1 MGFSIETS
9 VSAVTVFLQ
18 GALSFFSP
26 CVLPLV
32 PLYVSYL
39 AGGAA
44 VVGEDGVRRYPR
56 GKIFLNTLFF
66 VVGIS
71 FAFFLL
77 GLGLTALGEFFH
89 NYQVWFA
96 RASGVIILLFGL
108 YQLGLGKRTM
118 LLEQE
123 HRLPF
128 HLNKLAMNP
137 AVALVMGFT
146 FSFAW
151 TPCVGPTLSSV
162 LLMASSAESSA
173 AGFLLI
179 GVYTLGFVLPFL
191 AVGLFTGTVLD
202 FFKSHQNV
210 VRYTVKIGAV
220 LLIVMGI
227 LTLTGAT
234 GGISADLAAGSGTV
248 QEEPA
253 GNSGEEAAPSGDSQE
268 EHSGAD
274 SQEIPMVPA
283 PDFTLTDQYGQTHTL
298 SDYQGKTVFLNFWA
312 TWCGPCKMEMPDI
325 QALYEDWD
333 ENAGELVVLG
343 VAGPNIGQEG
353 SAEDITAFLEE
364 NGYTYP
370 VVMDETGT
378 LFYQYGISA
387 YPTTFMIDTEGNV
400 FGYVQGA
407 VSREVMDDIVEQ
419 TRAAQM
425 IHPGRRGRTFAVPAA
440 FSRAAESACKKVVNL
455 RQFVLESNSYRGP
468 LRRRGTPIDRKRR
481 GTPMA
486 HNDSFDEPR
495 FEALYRKLYP
505 DLLRCA
511 EIALRTGG
519 SWYVSVAGRAE
530 EVVQEL
536 FAFAWEHQADLW
548 SSASPTGWLYRVL
561 RYKVLELLKEDRF
574 WRKHLIRAAGEMPA
588 SPEDDFQQRAEITS
602 ILTPEEYE
610 ILRKLYLE
618 KYTYEE
624 LAREMGLKKS
634 ALAMRVKRSKERFVK
649 QWNRH

>member
-9 VSAVTVFLQ
+9 VSALTVFLQ

-44 VVGEDGVRRYPR
+44 VVDADGVRRYPR

-66 VVGIS
+66 VAGIS

-77 GLGLTALGEFFH
+77 GLGLTALGTFFH
-89 NYQVWFA
+89 DYQVWFA

-118 LLEQE
+118 LLERE

-128 HLNKLAMNP
+128 RLDRLAMNP

-162 LLMASSAESSA
+162 LLMSSSADSSA

-202 FFKSHQNV
+202 FFKTHQNV
-210 VRYTVKIGAV
+210 VRYTVKLGAV

-234 GGISADLAAGSGTV
+234 SVISADLAAVSGTTA

-253 GNSGEEAAPSGDSQE
+253 AEQEGASSGGGQEESGEVPV
-268 EHSGAD
+268 
-274 SQEIPMVPA
+274 VPA
-283 PDFTLTDQYGQTHTL
+283 PDFTLTDQYGETHTL
-298 SDYQGKTVFLNFWA
+298 SDYQGQTVFLNFWA

-325 QALYEDWD
+325 QALYEEWD
-333 ENAGELVVLG
+333 ENAGDVVVLG
-343 VAGPNIGQEG
+343 VAGPDIGREG
-353 SAEDITAFLEE
+353 SAEDIAAFLGE

-370 VVMDETGT
+370 VVMDDTGA

-407 VSREVMDDIVEQ
+407 LTREIMDDIIQQ
-419 TRAAQM
+419 TMTGQ
-425 IHPGRRGRTFAVPAA
+425 RR
-440 FSRAAESACKKVVNL
+440 
-455 RQFVLESNSYRGP
+455 
-468 LRRRGTPIDRKRR
+468 
-481 GTPMA
+481 
-486 HNDSFDEPR
+486 
-495 FEALYRKLYP
+495 
-505 DLLRCA
+505 
-511 EIALRTGG
+511 
-519 SWYVSVAGRAE
+519 
-530 EVVQEL
+530 
-536 FAFAWEHQADLW
+536 
-548 SSASPTGWLYRVL
+548 
-561 RYKVLELLKEDRF
+561 
-574 WRKHLIRAAGEMPA
+574 
-588 SPEDDFQQRAEITS
+588 
-602 ILTPEEYE
+602 
-610 ILRKLYLE
+610 
-618 KYTYEE
+618 
-624 LAREMGLKKS
+624 
-634 ALAMRVKRSKERFVK
+634 
-649 QWNRH
+649 

>member
-77 GLGLTALGEFFH
+77 GLGLTALGDFFH
-89 NYQVWFA
+89 DYQVWFA

-128 HLNKLAMNP
+128 RLDKLAMNP

-191 AVGLFTGTVLD
+191 AVGLFTGAVLD
-202 FFKSHQNV
+202 FFKAHQSV

-234 GGISADLAAGSGTV
+234 NGLSADLAAVSGTTT
-248 QEEPA
+248 QEESAAEQEDA
-253 GNSGEEAAPSGDSQE
+253 GGAQEESGE
-268 EHSGAD
+268 
-274 SQEIPMVPA
+274 IPVIPA
-283 PDFTLTDQYGQTHTL
+283 PDFTLTDQYGETHTL
-298 SDYQGKTVFLNFWA
+298 SDYQGQTVFLNFWA

-325 QALYEDWD
+325 QALYEEWD
-333 ENAGELVVLG
+333 ENAGDLVVLG
-343 VAGPNIGQEG
+343 VAGPGIGREG
-353 SAEDITAFLEE
+353 SAEDIAAFLEE

-370 VVMDETGT
+370 VVMDDTGT

-387 YPTTFMIDTEGNV
+387 YPTTFMIDPEGNV

-407 VSREVMDDIVEQ
+407 VSREIMDDIVEQ
-419 TRAAQM
+419 TMTGQ
-425 IHPGRRGRTFAVPAA
+425 RR
-440 FSRAAESACKKVVNL
+440 
-455 RQFVLESNSYRGP
+455 
-468 LRRRGTPIDRKRR
+468 
-481 GTPMA
+481 
-486 HNDSFDEPR
+486 
-495 FEALYRKLYP
+495 
-505 DLLRCA
+505 
-511 EIALRTGG
+511 
-519 SWYVSVAGRAE
+519 
-530 EVVQEL
+530 
-536 FAFAWEHQADLW
+536 
-548 SSASPTGWLYRVL
+548 
-561 RYKVLELLKEDRF
+561 
-574 WRKHLIRAAGEMPA
+574 
-588 SPEDDFQQRAEITS
+588 
-602 ILTPEEYE
+602 
-610 ILRKLYLE
+610 
-618 KYTYEE
+618 
-624 LAREMGLKKS
+624 
-634 ALAMRVKRSKERFVK
+634 
-649 QWNRH
+649 

>member
-77 GLGLTALGEFFH
+77 GLGLTALGDFFH
-89 NYQVWFA
+89 DYQVWFA

-108 YQLGLGKRTM
+108 YQLGLGRRTM
-118 LLEQE
+118 LLERE

-128 HLNKLAMNP
+128 RLDKLAMNP

-162 LLMASSAESSA
+162 LLMASSGSSAA

-179 GVYTLGFVLPFL
+179 SVYTLGFVLPFL

-202 FFKSHQNV
+202 FFKAHQNV
-210 VRYTVKIGAV
+210 VRYTVKLGAV

-234 GGISADLAAGSGTV
+234 GTISADLAAVSGTTA

-253 GNSGEEAAPSGDSQE
+253 AEQEDTTGAQEESGE
-268 EHSGAD
+268 
-274 SQEIPMVPA
+274 IPVVPA
-283 PDFTLTDQYGQTHTL
+283 PDFTLTDQYGETHTL
-298 SDYQGKTVFLNFWA
+298 SDYQGQTVFLNFWA

-325 QALYEDWD
+325 QALYEAWD
-333 ENAGELVVLG
+333 ENAGDLVVLG

-353 SAEDITAFLEE
+353 SAEDIAAFLEE

-370 VVMDETGT
+370 VVMDDTGA

-407 VSREVMDDIVEQ
+407 VSREVMDDIIQQ
-419 TRAAQM
+419 TMTGQ
-425 IHPGRRGRTFAVPAA
+425 RR
-440 FSRAAESACKKVVNL
+440 
-455 RQFVLESNSYRGP
+455 
-468 LRRRGTPIDRKRR
+468 
-481 GTPMA
+481 
-486 HNDSFDEPR
+486 
-495 FEALYRKLYP
+495 
-505 DLLRCA
+505 
-511 EIALRTGG
+511 
-519 SWYVSVAGRAE
+519 
-530 EVVQEL
+530 
-536 FAFAWEHQADLW
+536 
-548 SSASPTGWLYRVL
+548 
-561 RYKVLELLKEDRF
+561 
-574 WRKHLIRAAGEMPA
+574 
-588 SPEDDFQQRAEITS
+588 
-602 ILTPEEYE
+602 
-610 ILRKLYLE
+610 
-618 KYTYEE
+618 
-624 LAREMGLKKS
+624 
-634 ALAMRVKRSKERFVK
+634 
-649 QWNRH
+649 

>member
-44 VVGEDGVRRYPR
+44 VVDAGGVRRYPR
-56 GKIFLNTLFF
+56 GRIFLNTLFF

-77 GLGLTALGEFFH
+77 GLGLTALGSFFSD
-89 NYQVWFA
+89 YQVWFA

-108 YQLGLGKRTM
+108 YQLGLGKRS
-118 LLEQE
+118 LVLERE

-128 HLNKLAMNP
+128 RLDKLAMNP
-137 AVALVMGFT
+137 ATALVLGFT

-191 AVGLFTGTVLD
+191 AVGLFTGAVLD

-220 LLIVMGI
+220 LLIAMGL
-227 LTLTGAT
+227 LTLTGAA
-234 GGISADLAAGSGTV
+234 GSISADLAAISGTV
-248 QEEPA
+248 QEAP
-253 GNSGEEAAPSGDSQE
+253 AAPQEDASSGGDQDAGGETGGQAQGDAES
-268 EHSGAD
+268 
-274 SQEIPMVPA
+274 PVVPA
-283 PDFTLTDQYGQTHTL
+283 PDFTLTDQFGNSHTL
-298 SDYQGKTVFLNFWA
+298 SDYEGQTVFLNFWA

-325 QALYEDWD
+325 QALYEEWG
-333 ENAGELVVLG
+333 ENAGDLVVLG
-343 VAGPNIGQEG
+343 VAGPDIGQEG
-353 SAEDITAFLEE
+353 SAEDIAAFLEE

-370 VVMDETGT
+370 VVMDDTGA

-387 YPTTFMIDTEGNV
+387 YPTTFMIDTAGNV

-407 VSREVMDDIVEQ
+407 VSREIMDDIVDQ
-419 TRAAQM
+419 TMTGQ
-425 IHPGRRGRTFAVPAA
+425 RR
-440 FSRAAESACKKVVNL
+440 
-455 RQFVLESNSYRGP
+455 
-468 LRRRGTPIDRKRR
+468 
-481 GTPMA
+481 
-486 HNDSFDEPR
+486 
-495 FEALYRKLYP
+495 
-505 DLLRCA
+505 
-511 EIALRTGG
+511 
-519 SWYVSVAGRAE
+519 
-530 EVVQEL
+530 
-536 FAFAWEHQADLW
+536 
-548 SSASPTGWLYRVL
+548 
-561 RYKVLELLKEDRF
+561 
-574 WRKHLIRAAGEMPA
+574 
-588 SPEDDFQQRAEITS
+588 
-602 ILTPEEYE
+602 
-610 ILRKLYLE
+610 
-618 KYTYEE
+618 
-624 LAREMGLKKS
+624 
-634 ALAMRVKRSKERFVK
+634 
-649 QWNRH
+649 

>member
-44 VVGEDGVRRYPR
+44 VVDENGVRRYPR
-56 GKIFLNTLFF
+56 GRIFLNTLFF
-66 VVGIS
+66 VAGIS

-77 GLGLTALGEFFH
+77 GLGLSALGTFFH
-89 NYQVWFA
+89 DYQVWFA

-108 YQLGLGKRTM
+108 YQLGLGRRTM
-118 LLEQE
+118 LLERE

-128 HLNKLAMNP
+128 RLDKLAMNP

-162 LLMASSAESSA
+162 LLMASSGSSAA

-179 GVYTLGFVLPFL
+179 SVYTLGFVLPFL

-202 FFKSHQNV
+202 FFKAHQNV
-210 VRYTVKIGAV
+210 VRYTVKLGAV

-234 GGISADLAAGSGTV
+234 GTISADLAAVSGTT

-253 GNSGEEAAPSGDSQE
+253 AEQEDTTGAQEESGE
-268 EHSGAD
+268 
-274 SQEIPMVPA
+274 IPVVPA
-283 PDFTLTDQYGQTHTL
+283 PDFTLTDQYGETHTL
-298 SDYQGKTVFLNFWA
+298 SDYQGQTVFLNFWA

-325 QALYEDWD
+325 QALYEAWD
-333 ENAGELVVLG
+333 ENAGDLVVLG

-353 SAEDITAFLEE
+353 SAEDIAAFLEE

-370 VVMDETGT
+370 VVMDDTGA

-407 VSREVMDDIVEQ
+407 VSREVMDDIVQQ
-419 TRAAQM
+419 TMTGQ
-425 IHPGRRGRTFAVPAA
+425 RR
-440 FSRAAESACKKVVNL
+440 
-455 RQFVLESNSYRGP
+455 
-468 LRRRGTPIDRKRR
+468 
-481 GTPMA
+481 
-486 HNDSFDEPR
+486 
-495 FEALYRKLYP
+495 
-505 DLLRCA
+505 
-511 EIALRTGG
+511 
-519 SWYVSVAGRAE
+519 
-530 EVVQEL
+530 
-536 FAFAWEHQADLW
+536 
-548 SSASPTGWLYRVL
+548 
-561 RYKVLELLKEDRF
+561 
-574 WRKHLIRAAGEMPA
+574 
-588 SPEDDFQQRAEITS
+588 
-602 ILTPEEYE
+602 
-610 ILRKLYLE
+610 
-618 KYTYEE
+618 
-624 LAREMGLKKS
+624 
-634 ALAMRVKRSKERFVK
+634 
-649 QWNRH
+649 

>member
-66 VVGIS
+66 VAGIS

-77 GLGLTALGEFFH
+77 GLGLTALGAFFH
-89 NYQVWFA
+89 DYQVWFA
-96 RASGVIILLFGL
+96 RISGVIILLFGL
-108 YQLGLGKRTM
+108 YQLGLGKRAM

-123 HRLPF
+123 RRLPF
-128 HLNKLAMNP
+128 RLDKLAMNP

-191 AVGLFTGTVLD
+191 AVGLFTGAVLD
-202 FFKSHQNV
+202 FFKAHQSV

-234 GGISADLAAGSGTV
+234 NGLSADLAAGTTT

-253 GNSGEEAAPSGDSQE
+253 APQGGTASGGEEDVASDGQAQEESGE
-268 EHSGAD
+268 
-274 SQEIPMVPA
+274 IPVIPA
-283 PDFTLTDQYGQTHTL
+283 PDFTLTDQYGETHTL
-298 SDYQGKTVFLNFWA
+298 SDYQGQTVFLNFWA

-325 QALYEDWD
+325 QALYEEWD
-333 ENAGELVVLG
+333 ENAGDLVVLG
-343 VAGPNIGQEG
+343 VAGPGIGQEG
-353 SAEDITAFLEE
+353 SAEDIAAFLEE

-370 VVMDETGT
+370 VVMDDTGT

-387 YPTTFMIDTEGNV
+387 YPTTFMIDPEGNV

-407 VSREVMDDIVEQ
+407 VSREIMDDIVEQ
-419 TRAAQM
+419 TMTGQ
-425 IHPGRRGRTFAVPAA
+425 RR
-440 FSRAAESACKKVVNL
+440 
-455 RQFVLESNSYRGP
+455 
-468 LRRRGTPIDRKRR
+468 
-481 GTPMA
+481 
-486 HNDSFDEPR
+486 
-495 FEALYRKLYP
+495 
-505 DLLRCA
+505 
-511 EIALRTGG
+511 
-519 SWYVSVAGRAE
+519 
-530 EVVQEL
+530 
-536 FAFAWEHQADLW
+536 
-548 SSASPTGWLYRVL
+548 
-561 RYKVLELLKEDRF
+561 
-574 WRKHLIRAAGEMPA
+574 
-588 SPEDDFQQRAEITS
+588 
-602 ILTPEEYE
+602 
-610 ILRKLYLE
+610 
-618 KYTYEE
+618 
-624 LAREMGLKKS
+624 
-634 ALAMRVKRSKERFVK
+634 
-649 QWNRH
+649 

>member
-66 VVGIS
+66 VAGIS

-77 GLGLTALGEFFH
+77 GLGLTALGAFFH
-89 NYQVWFA
+89 DYQVWFA
-96 RASGVIILLFGL
+96 RISGVIILLFGL
-108 YQLGLGKRTM
+108 YQLGLGKRAM

-123 HRLPF
+123 RRLPF
-128 HLNKLAMNP
+128 RLDKLAMNP

-191 AVGLFTGTVLD
+191 AVGLFTGAVLD
-202 FFKSHQNV
+202 FFKAHQSV

-234 GGISADLAAGSGTV
+234 NGLSADLAAVSGTTT
-248 QEEPA
+248 QEESSAEQEDA
-253 GNSGEEAAPSGDSQE
+253 GGAQEESGE
-268 EHSGAD
+268 
-274 SQEIPMVPA
+274 IPVIPA
-283 PDFTLTDQYGQTHTL
+283 PDFTLTDQYGEPHTL
-298 SDYQGKTVFLNFWA
+298 SDYQGQTVFLNFWA

-325 QALYEDWD
+325 QALYEEWD
-333 ENAGELVVLG
+333 ENAGDLVVLG
-343 VAGPNIGQEG
+343 VAGPGIGREG
-353 SAEDITAFLEE
+353 SAEDIAAFLEA

-370 VVMDETGT
+370 VVMDDTGT

-387 YPTTFMIDTEGNV
+387 YPTTFMIDPEGNV

-407 VSREVMDDIVEQ
+407 VSREIMDDIVEQ
-419 TRAAQM
+419 TMTGQ
-425 IHPGRRGRTFAVPAA
+425 RR
-440 FSRAAESACKKVVNL
+440 
-455 RQFVLESNSYRGP
+455 
-468 LRRRGTPIDRKRR
+468 
-481 GTPMA
+481 
-486 HNDSFDEPR
+486 
-495 FEALYRKLYP
+495 
-505 DLLRCA
+505 
-511 EIALRTGG
+511 
-519 SWYVSVAGRAE
+519 
-530 EVVQEL
+530 
-536 FAFAWEHQADLW
+536 
-548 SSASPTGWLYRVL
+548 
-561 RYKVLELLKEDRF
+561 
-574 WRKHLIRAAGEMPA
+574 
-588 SPEDDFQQRAEITS
+588 
-602 ILTPEEYE
+602 
-610 ILRKLYLE
+610 
-618 KYTYEE
+618 
-624 LAREMGLKKS
+624 
-634 ALAMRVKRSKERFVK
+634 
-649 QWNRH
+649 

>member
-9 VSAVTVFLQ
+9 VSAITVFFQ

-44 VVGEDGVRRYPR
+44 VVDADGVRRYPR

-66 VVGIS
+66 VIGIS

-77 GLGLTALGEFFH
+77 GLGLTALGAFFH
-89 NYQVWFA
+89 DYQVWFA

-108 YQLGLGKRTM
+108 YQLGLGKRAM
-118 LLEQE
+118 LLERE
-123 HRLPF
+123 RRLPF
-128 HLNKLAMNP
+128 RLDKLAMNP

-191 AVGLFTGTVLD
+191 AVGLFTGAVLD
-202 FFKSHQNV
+202 FFKAHQSV

-234 GGISADLAAGSGTV
+234 NGLSADLAAVSGTTT

-253 GNSGEEAAPSGDSQE
+253 APQDGTASGGAQEDASGAQEESGE
-268 EHSGAD
+268 
-274 SQEIPMVPA
+274 IPVIPA
-283 PDFTLTDQYGQTHTL
+283 PDFTLTDQYGEPHTL
-298 SDYQGKTVFLNFWA
+298 SDYQGQTVFLNFWA

-325 QALYEDWD
+325 QALYEEWD
-333 ENAGELVVLG
+333 ENAGDLVVLG
-343 VAGPNIGQEG
+343 VAGPGIGQEG
-353 SAEDITAFLEE
+353 SAEDIAAFLEA

-370 VVMDETGT
+370 VVMDDTGT

-387 YPTTFMIDTEGNV
+387 YPTTFMIDPEGNV

-407 VSREVMDDIVEQ
+407 VSREIMDDIVEQ
-419 TRAAQM
+419 TMTGQ
-425 IHPGRRGRTFAVPAA
+425 RR
-440 FSRAAESACKKVVNL
+440 
-455 RQFVLESNSYRGP
+455 
-468 LRRRGTPIDRKRR
+468 
-481 GTPMA
+481 
-486 HNDSFDEPR
+486 
-495 FEALYRKLYP
+495 
-505 DLLRCA
+505 
-511 EIALRTGG
+511 
-519 SWYVSVAGRAE
+519 
-530 EVVQEL
+530 
-536 FAFAWEHQADLW
+536 
-548 SSASPTGWLYRVL
+548 
-561 RYKVLELLKEDRF
+561 
-574 WRKHLIRAAGEMPA
+574 
-588 SPEDDFQQRAEITS
+588 
-602 ILTPEEYE
+602 
-610 ILRKLYLE
+610 
-618 KYTYEE
+618 
-624 LAREMGLKKS
+624 
-634 ALAMRVKRSKERFVK
+634 
-649 QWNRH
+649 

>member
-191 AVGLFTGTVLD
+191 AVGLFTGAVLD
-202 FFKSHQNV
+202 FFKAHQSV

-234 GGISADLAAGSGTV
+234 NGLSADLAAGTTT

-253 GNSGEEAAPSGDSQE
+253 APQDGTASGGAQEDAGGAQEESGE
-268 EHSGAD
+268 
-274 SQEIPMVPA
+274 IPVIPA
-283 PDFTLTDQYGQTHTL
+283 PDFTLTDQYGETHTL

-325 QALYEDWD
+325 QALYEEWD
-333 ENAGELVVLG
+333 ENAGDLVVLG
-343 VAGPNIGQEG
+343 VAGPGIGREG
-353 SAEDITAFLEE
+353 SAEDIAAFLEE

-370 VVMDETGT
+370 VVMDDTGT

-387 YPTTFMIDTEGNV
+387 YPTTFMIDPEGNV

-407 VSREVMDDIVEQ
+407 VSREIMDDIVEQ
-419 TRAAQM
+419 TMTGQ
-425 IHPGRRGRTFAVPAA
+425 RR
-440 FSRAAESACKKVVNL
+440 
-455 RQFVLESNSYRGP
+455 
-468 LRRRGTPIDRKRR
+468 
-481 GTPMA
+481 
-486 HNDSFDEPR
+486 
-495 FEALYRKLYP
+495 
-505 DLLRCA
+505 
-511 EIALRTGG
+511 
-519 SWYVSVAGRAE
+519 
-530 EVVQEL
+530 
-536 FAFAWEHQADLW
+536 
-548 SSASPTGWLYRVL
+548 
-561 RYKVLELLKEDRF
+561 
-574 WRKHLIRAAGEMPA
+574 
-588 SPEDDFQQRAEITS
+588 
-602 ILTPEEYE
+602 
-610 ILRKLYLE
+610 
-618 KYTYEE
+618 
-624 LAREMGLKKS
+624 
-634 ALAMRVKRSKERFVK
+634 
-649 QWNRH
+649 

>member
-66 VVGIS
+66 VAGIS

-77 GLGLTALGEFFH
+77 GLGLTALGAFFH
-89 NYQVWFA
+89 DYQVWFA
-96 RASGVIILLFGL
+96 RISGVIILLFGL
-108 YQLGLGKRTM
+108 YQLGLGKRAM

-123 HRLPF
+123 RRLPF
-128 HLNKLAMNP
+128 RLDKLAMNP

-191 AVGLFTGTVLD
+191 AVGLFTGAVLD
-202 FFKSHQNV
+202 FFKAHQSV

-234 GGISADLAAGSGTV
+234 NGLSADLAAVSGTTT
-248 QEEPA
+248 QEESSAEQEDA
-253 GNSGEEAAPSGDSQE
+253 GGAQEESGE
-268 EHSGAD
+268 
-274 SQEIPMVPA
+274 IPVIPA
-283 PDFTLTDQYGQTHTL
+283 PDFTLTDQYGETHTL
-298 SDYQGKTVFLNFWA
+298 SDYQGQTVFLNFWA

-325 QALYEDWD
+325 QALYEEWD
-333 ENAGELVVLG
+333 ENAGDLVVLG
-343 VAGPNIGQEG
+343 VAGPGIGREG
-353 SAEDITAFLEE
+353 SAEDITAFLEA

-370 VVMDETGT
+370 VVMDDTGT

-387 YPTTFMIDTEGNV
+387 YPTTFMIDPEGNV

-407 VSREVMDDIVEQ
+407 VSREIMDDIVEQ
-419 TRAAQM
+419 TMTGQ
-425 IHPGRRGRTFAVPAA
+425 RR
-440 FSRAAESACKKVVNL
+440 
-455 RQFVLESNSYRGP
+455 
-468 LRRRGTPIDRKRR
+468 
-481 GTPMA
+481 
-486 HNDSFDEPR
+486 
-495 FEALYRKLYP
+495 
-505 DLLRCA
+505 
-511 EIALRTGG
+511 
-519 SWYVSVAGRAE
+519 
-530 EVVQEL
+530 
-536 FAFAWEHQADLW
+536 
-548 SSASPTGWLYRVL
+548 
-561 RYKVLELLKEDRF
+561 
-574 WRKHLIRAAGEMPA
+574 
-588 SPEDDFQQRAEITS
+588 
-602 ILTPEEYE
+602 
-610 ILRKLYLE
+610 
-618 KYTYEE
+618 
-624 LAREMGLKKS
+624 
-634 ALAMRVKRSKERFVK
+634 
-649 QWNRH
+649 